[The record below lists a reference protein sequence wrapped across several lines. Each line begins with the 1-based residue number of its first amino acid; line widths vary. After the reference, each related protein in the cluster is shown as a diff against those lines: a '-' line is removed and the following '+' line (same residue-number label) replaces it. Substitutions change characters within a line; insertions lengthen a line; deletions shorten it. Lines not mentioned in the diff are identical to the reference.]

1 MQLNRAPLGAR
12 FVFERT
18 DAPRC
23 NALPKANTAPGVNVS
38 LSILPVDMR
47 SSALLPNAILTSVPM
62 KSLYEDLP
70 SVEIGGRRRVGRVLF
85 GLLVL
90 ISVLIGATAGLLLV
104 YTTDLPQVDAL
115 ESYRPSSITE
125 LYDDHDRVIG
135 SFALQRRVV
144 AAYDDFPPVLRD
156 ALVSI
161 EDKDFFSHSGI
172 NFWRIVGAAYRD
184 IESGGKVQG
193 ASTLTMQ
200 LARNLFLSPD
210 RRWQRKVQESMLAIQ
225 IERRFTKPQIFT
237 LYANQIF
244 LGHGVYG
251 FESAS
256 EYYFSKPA
264 KQLTLDEAALLAG
277 LPKGPSVFSPITHA
291 DRALKRRNLVINAML
306 EDGKITAAQ
315 AADARS
321 APLVLHLAH
330 DPNSLAPYFV
340 EEVRRYL
347 ESKYGSDQ
355 VHEGGLKV
363 YTSLDVDMQKA
374 ANQAVL
380 DGLAAYERRHGWKG
394 HLENVEAEGGVID
407 KYSHPDWD
415 DEPEVNG
422 YVHALVTSAGIGIA
436 TLKFG
441 RYTSALGQADVAWTQ
456 QKLPDILKTG
466 DICYVKILSL
476 STNGAA
482 HVSLEQDS
490 GGQGALLAIDNITGG
505 IKALVGGRDFNES
518 KFDRATQALR
528 QVGSSFKP
536 YVYTTVID
544 GGASPDDTIL
554 DEPVSFETPSGP
566 YTPHN
571 YDEKFEG
578 IITLRRALAQ
588 SRNIPA
594 LKLANKVG
602 IRNVIDYAERF
613 GITSK
618 LPPYLPVA
626 LGSAE
631 ITLLE
636 QTAAYSVFPND
647 GVRVTPRYITRV
659 TDYEGRVLEEDFPEV
674 RDVSQRAHRPH
685 YDFDAA
691 RGGVARH
698 RHRRGEIAFSG
709 RRQNGHNE
717 RLHRCMVRGIHAHHQ
732 LWRLGRLR
740 RKEITGSERNRRTR
754 GAADLDGIHDRGNGR
769 KRSRRFPT
777 PAQHFA
783 LRSTKSRHTRRRSR
797 RRRSALSQTAL

>member
-1 MQLNRAPLGAR
+1 
-12 FVFERT
+12 
-18 DAPRC
+18 
-23 NALPKANTAPGVNVS
+23 
-38 LSILPVDMR
+38 
-47 SSALLPNAILTSVPM
+47 M

-70 SVEIGGRRRVGRVLF
+70 AVEIGGRKVVGRVLF
-85 GLLVL
+85 GLLVML
-90 ISVLIGATAGLLLV
+90 SALIGATAGLLLV
-104 YTTDLPQVDAL
+104 YTTDLPQINAL
-115 ESYRPSSITE
+115 EAYRPSSITE
-125 LYDDHDRVIG
+125 IYDDHNRVIG

-144 AAYDDFPPVLRD
+144 ASYDDFPPVLRD

-161 EDKDFFSHSGI
+161 EDKDFYRHSGI
-172 NFWRIVGAAYRD
+172 NFWRIIGAAYRD

-210 RRWQRKVQESMLAIQ
+210 RSFHRKVQETMLAIQ
-225 IERRFTKPQIFT
+225 IERHFTKPQIFT

-251 FESAS
+251 FEAAS
-256 EYYFSKPA
+256 EFYFSKPA

-277 LPKGPSVFSPITHA
+277 LPKGPGVYSPINHA
-291 DRALKRRNLVINAML
+291 ERAEKRRNLVINAML

-340 EEVRRYL
+340 EEIRRYL
-347 ESKYGSDQ
+347 ESKYGTDQ

-363 YTSLDVDMQKA
+363 YTSLDVDLQRA

-394 HLENVEAEGGVID
+394 HLENVADLGIPVE

-422 YVHALVTSAGIGIA
+422 YIHALVTSAGPGIA

-441 RYTSALGQADVAWTQ
+441 RYTAALGQADVAWTA
-456 QKLPDILKTG
+456 QKLANILKTG
-466 DICYVKILSL
+466 DIGYVKILSL
-476 STNGAA
+476 GANGAA
-482 HVSLEQDS
+482 KVSLEQDS
-490 GGQGALLAIDNITGG
+490 GAQGALLALDNTTGG
-505 IKALVGGRDFNES
+505 IKALVGGRDFNQS

-544 GGASPDDTIL
+544 QGATPDDTIL

-566 YTPHN
+566 YSPHN

-602 IRNVIDYAERF
+602 IKEVIDYAERF
-613 GITSK
+613 GITAK

-636 QTAAYSVFPND
+636 QTSAYSVFPND
-647 GVRVTPRYITRV
+647 GVRVIPRYITRV
-659 TDYEGRVLEEDFPEV
+659 TDYEGRVMEEDFPEV
-674 RDVSQRAHRPH
+674 KDVISERTASIMTSMLREVVLHGTGIA
-685 YDFDAA
+685 AA
-691 RGGVARH
+691 RLPFPAAGKTGTTNDFTDAWFVGFSPSTTCGVWVGYDEKKSLGAKETGARAALPIWMNFMTAAMA
-698 RHRRGEIAFSG
+698 GKDAGQFQPPPG
-709 RRQNGHNE
+709 
-717 RLHRCMVRGIHAHHQ
+717 VPHAVAQ
-732 LWRLGRLR
+732 
-740 RKEITGSERNRRTR
+740 K
-754 GAADLDGIHDRGNGR
+754 LD
-769 KRSRRFPT
+769 T
-777 PAQHFA
+777 PDNAPETEETH
-783 LRSTKSRHTRRRSR
+783 
-797 RRRSALSQTAL
+797 

>member
-1 MQLNRAPLGAR
+1 VVA
-12 FVFERT
+12 
-18 DAPRC
+18 
-23 NALPKANTAPGVNVS
+23 S
-38 LSILPVDMR
+38 
-47 SSALLPNAILTSVPM
+47 
-62 KSLYEDLP
+62 
-70 SVEIGGRRRVGRVLF
+70 
-85 GLLVL
+85 
-90 ISVLIGATAGLLLV
+90 
-104 YTTDLPQVDAL
+104 
-115 ESYRPSSITE
+115 
-125 LYDDHDRVIG
+125 YDD
-135 SFALQRRVV
+135 
-144 AAYDDFPPVLRD
+144 YPPVLRD

-161 EDKDFFSHSGI
+161 EDKDFYAHSGI

-210 RRWQRKVQESMLAIQ
+210 RRWQRKVQEAMLAIQ

-256 EYYFSKPA
+256 EFYFSKPA

-277 LPKGPSVFSPITHA
+277 LPKGPTVYSPITHP
-291 DRALKRRNLVINAML
+291 DRAQKRRNLVINAML

-315 AADARS
+315 ADAARS
-321 APLVLHLAH
+321 APMTLHLAH
-330 DPNSLAPYFV
+330 DPNSLAPNFV

-347 ESKYGSDQ
+347 ESKYGTDQ

-363 YTSLDVDMQKA
+363 YTSLDVELQKA
-374 ANQAVL
+374 ANQAVF

-394 HLENVEAEGGVID
+394 HLENILDEGATIE

-415 DEPEVNG
+415 DEPEVNE
-422 YVHALVTSAGIGIA
+422 YIHALVTSAGTGIA

-441 RYTSALGQADVAWTQ
+441 HYTAAVGQADVAWTQ
-456 QKLPDILKTG
+456 QKLASLLKTG
-466 DICYVKILSL
+466 DICYVKILAL
-476 STNGAA
+476 GANGAA

-490 GGQGALLAIDNITGG
+490 GAQGALLAIDNTTGA
-505 IKALVGGRDFNES
+505 IKALVGGRDFSLS
-518 KFDRATQALR
+518 KFDRATQAFR

-536 YVYTTVID
+536 YVYTAAID
-544 GGASPDDTIL
+544 GGATPDDTIL

-594 LKLANKVG
+594 LKLASKIG
-602 IRNVIDYAERF
+602 IRNVIDYAGRF
-613 GITSK
+613 GITAK
-618 LPPYLPVA
+618 LPPYLPLA

-631 ITLLE
+631 ITLIE
-636 QTAAYSVFPND
+636 QTSAYSVFPND
-647 GVRVTPRYITRV
+647 GVRITPRYLTRV

-674 RDVSQRAHRPH
+674 KDAISERTARIMTSMLREVVLHGTGVAAAKLPFPVAGKTGTTNDFTDAWFMGFSPTMTCGVWVGYDEKKSLGAKETGAHAALPIWMNFMTVAMAGKDVGDFQPSPIAPH
-685 YDFDAA
+685 GVAQKLDTSDAA
-691 RGGVARH
+691 P
-698 RHRRGEIAFSG
+698 
-709 RRQNGHNE
+709 
-717 RLHRCMVRGIHAHHQ
+717 
-732 LWRLGRLR
+732 
-740 RKEITGSERNRRTR
+740 
-754 GAADLDGIHDRGNGR
+754 AAEESH
-769 KRSRRFPT
+769 
-777 PAQHFA
+777 
-783 LRSTKSRHTRRRSR
+783 
-797 RRRSALSQTAL
+797 